1 MNTVSGLK
9 CNRVKVSGE
18 LCRSTSDEGSICKFC
33 ADVAEPLKFVK
44 LFLENFQNI
53 KGAAVQCLV
62 CLISLLFLSQ
72 NV

>member
-53 KGAAVQCLV
+53 KGAAVQCFV
-62 CLISLLFLSQ
+62 CVISLLFLSQ